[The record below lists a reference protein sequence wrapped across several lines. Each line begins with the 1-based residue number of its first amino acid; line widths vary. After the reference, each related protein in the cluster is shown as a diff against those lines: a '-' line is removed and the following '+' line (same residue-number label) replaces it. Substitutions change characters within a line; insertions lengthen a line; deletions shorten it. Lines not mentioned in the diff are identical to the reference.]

1 MLAMYRALT
10 IVSWFLGIC
19 LWSSASL
26 AAHITGHVVITKNL
40 TKERVTLP
48 SYQLRTTALPSQQ
61 QKPATINEFSRLA
74 IYLEGPQLERGIPV
88 RVELDQK
95 NARFE
100 PEILVIPVGST
111 VSFPNSDPVFHN
123 VFSLSKAKMFDLG
136 YYPAGQSRTVKFER
150 AGVVQ
155 VYCHLHAQMNA
166 AILVVPSAWQTKPQ
180 KDGSFSL
187 SDIPAGTQT
196 LVAWHKSAGFFKR
209 KVELSENG
217 SVEID
222 LTIPIRESE

>member
-1 MLAMYRALT
+1 M
-10 IVSWFLGIC
+10 
-19 LWSSASL
+19 
-26 AAHITGHVVITKNL
+26 
-40 TKERVTLP
+40 
-48 SYQLRTTALPSQQ
+48 
-61 QKPATINEFSRLA
+61 
-74 IYLEGPQLERGIPV
+74 
-88 RVELDQK
+88 
-95 NARFE
+95 
-100 PEILVIPVGST
+100 
-111 VSFPNSDPVFHN
+111 
-123 VFSLSKAKMFDLG
+123 FSLSKAKLFDLG

-166 AILVVPSAWQTKPQ
+166 AILVVPSAWHTKPQ

-217 SVEID
+217 SVEIN

>member
-1 MLAMYRALT
+1 MYRVRT
-10 IVSWFLGIC
+10 IVSWFLVTC
-19 LWSSASL
+19 FWSSASL
-26 AAHITGHVVITKNL
+26 AADISGRVVITKSL

-48 SYQLRTTALPSQQ
+48 SYQLRTTALPSQP
-61 QKPATINEFSRLA
+61 QKSTTVDEFSRLA
-74 IYLEGPQLERGIPV
+74 IYLEGPQLKGGVPV
-88 RVELDQK
+88 KVELDQK
-95 NARFE
+95 NTRFE
-100 PEILVIPVGST
+100 PEMLVIPVGST

-123 VFSLSKAKMFDLG
+123 VFSLSKAKLFDLG

-166 AILVVPSAWQTKPQ
+166 AILVVPSAWHTKPQ
-180 KDGSFSL
+180 KDGGFSL
-187 SDIPAGTQT
+187 SGIPAGAQT

-217 SVEID
+217 SVEIN

>member
-1 MLAMYRALT
+1 MYRVRT
-10 IVSWFLGIC
+10 IVSWLLGTC
-19 LWSSASL
+19 LWTSASL
-26 AAHITGHVVITKNL
+26 AADITGRVVITRSL

-61 QKPATINEFSRLA
+61 QKSATVDEFSRLA
-74 IYLEGPQLERGIPV
+74 IYLEGPQLKGGTPV

-123 VFSLSKAKMFDLG
+123 VFSLSKAKQFDLG

-150 AGVVQ
+150 PGVVQ

-166 AILVVPSAWQTKPQ
+166 AILVVPSAWHTKPQ
-180 KDGSFSL
+180 KDGAFSL

-196 LVAWHKSAGFFKR
+196 VVAWHKSAGFFKR

-217 SVEID
+217 SVEIN
-222 LTIPIRESE
+222 LTIPIREQE